1 MSWRRLVPQPDLS
14 GEMRFGEGALRVF
27 AVEKRNKCLGDIPHM
42 VPLGIPVDD
51 GDRVFYGAQVW
62 QE

>member
-1 MSWRRLVPQPDLS
+1 
-14 GEMRFGEGALRVF
+14 MRFGEGALRVF